1 MKKKNV
7 VLRTPIPGPRSQQ
20 IVSQEQRHLAPG
32 LQGFALWAGVA
43 MDHGRGS
50 TLTDVDGNTYV
61 DLIGGIGVNALGHCH
76 PAYVAALTEQ
86 AQKLWHSSNLYRI
99 SGQERL
105 AERLCEVTFA
115 DKVFFTNSGAEAC
128 EGAIKLARRYHF
140 ASGNPERWR
149 IVTFKGAFH
158 GRTLATIAAAGNEKY
173 LEGFGEPAPG
183 FDIVPFGDL
192 EAAAQAIGPQT
203 AAIMVE
209 PVQGEGGVRVGSNQ
223 FLKGLRALCDEHGL
237 LLVLDEVQCGMGRTG
252 KLFAHEW
259 AGITPDVMAV
269 AKGIGGGFPVG
280 CFVATDAA
288 AKGMIAGTHGST
300 YGGNPLAMAVGNAVL
315 DAVLEP
321 GFLARVDA
329 AGLRLK
335 QELARIKDEH
345 ADVVEEVRASGLLAG
360 IRVKPPMGEVVGAC
374 LGEKLLTVGAGE
386 NVVRLLPPLN
396 VTDAEVADAAQRL
409 SAALKR
415 VAKPAAKLS

>member
-1 MKKKNV
+1 MSTTSSVKAAHASSQPA
-7 VLRTPIPGPRSQQ
+7 RGAAASGPSPA
-20 IVSQEQRHLAPG
+20 VMPTYARHNIAFDRGEGAWLVATTG
-32 LQGFALWAGVA
+32 ERYLDFASGVA
-43 MDHGRGS
+43 
-50 TLTDVDGNTYV
+50 
-61 DLIGGIGVNALGHCH
+61 VNALGHAH
-76 PAYVAALTEQ
+76 PKLIAALTEQ
-86 AQKLWHSSNLYRI
+86 AHRLWHCSNLYRI
-99 SGQERL
+99 RGQERL

-128 EGAIKLARRYHF
+128 EGAIKLARRFQF
-140 ASGNPERWR
+140 ASGRPERWR
-149 IVTFKGAFH
+149 IVTFQGAFH

-183 FDIVPFGDL
+183 FDLVPFGDL
-192 EAAAQAIGPQT
+192 ESAARAIGPNT

-223 FLKGLRALCDEHGL
+223 FLKGLRELCDDNEL

-269 AKGIGGGFPVG
+269 AKGIGGGFLIG
-280 CFVATDAA
+280 CFVATDGA
-288 AKGMIAGTHGST
+288 AKGMVAGTHGST

-321 GFLARVDA
+321 GFLARVGA
-329 AGLRLK
+329 VGLRLK

-360 IRVKPPMGEVVGAC
+360 IKVKPPMGEVVGAC

-396 VTDAEVADAAQRL
+396 VTDAEISEAAQRL
-409 SAALKR
+409 SLALKR
-415 VAKPAAKLS
+415 VAKPAAKPS